1 MHDSTSTDWPR
12 ARGSGRRT
20 ISRKV
25 SRSSPLG
32 SVRISAGAETRPR
45 RTTSFRSITATLMQ
59 RACCPDDRGPR
70 PRRHLWT
77 AWTVVDEGP
86 PGCRTSVLRVVP
98 GLAVRGRWL
107 DLAEQFGHLGLDVLV
122 EALPE
127 TVGVLGEL
135 LDDLRSLAQVA
146 VELVLEVDELDPGAV
161 NGSGEVVGVGSGD
174 GGEPG
179 SGTLLFAL
187 RLEEIGVG
195 RGQTHAP
202 RVAGVESRRVGTAAE
217 GALQDQ
223 ARRGVLA
230 EVAAG
235 APPPP
240 PPPPGPLLLRGVGGR
255 LAAEAAGPAGPARG
269 GAPAGG

>member
-59 RACCPDDRGPR
+59 RACCPDDRRPR

-135 LDDLRSLAQVA
+135 LDDLRSLEQVA

-179 SGTLLFAL
+179 SGTLRFAL

-195 RGQTHAP
+195 RGQAHAP
-202 RVAGVESRRVGTAAE
+202 GVAGVERRGVGPAAE
-217 GALQDQ
+217 GALQAQ
-223 ARRGVLA
+223 AGRGVLA

-235 APPPP
+235 A
-240 PPPPGPLLLRGVGGR
+240 R
-255 LAAEAAGPAGPARG
+255 LHHPQLQGLYLIGLIGERFGDEAQGHV
-269 GAPAGG
+269 